1 LCTPIFPPMMVLMR
15 PLLLVPVLGV
25 LVASCAAAPPRP
37 SRAPR
42 ASTPAADVVAL
53 VDQAAGRHGV
63 PRELVL
69 GVIQVESG
77 FDPRSRSSV
86 GASGLMQLMPR
97 TAESLARRLGRER
110 YDIDDP
116 EFNIEAGTAYLA
128 YLMRRFGDVQL
139 ALAAYNAGPAR
150 VGRVVAEGR
159 ELSAGARRYV
169 AAVLAARDAF
179 ARGDSPRARSFTA
192 NVELDR
198 SGLRRLL
205 RQQQERYGERP
216 DEALPEQEGA
226 PPGSQPTSLP
236 QAGEAG
242 EQKTGNGERGTGNR
256 ERGTELGRD
265 DARW

>member
-1 LCTPIFPPMMVLMR
+1 MMVLMR
-15 PLLLVPVLGV
+15 PLLQVPVLGL
-25 LVASCAAAPPRP
+25 LVASCAAAPSRP
-37 SRAPR
+37 SRVPR

-110 YDIDDP
+110 YDVDDP

-128 YLMRRFGDVQL
+128 YLMRRFDDNVEL

-159 ELSAGARRYV
+159 ALSSGARRYV
-169 AAVLAARDAF
+169 GAVLAARDAF
-179 ARGDSPRARSFTA
+179 ARGDSPRARRLTA
-192 NVELDR
+192 SAELDR
-198 SGLRRLL
+198 GGLRQLL
-205 RQQQERYGERP
+205 RQQQEKYGDRP
-216 DEALPEQEGA
+216 DEAVPEEPQ
-226 PPGSQPTSLP
+226 SQPASQP
-236 QAGEAG
+236 EEEENRQQA
-242 EQKTGNGERGTGNR
+242 TGN
-256 ERGTELGRD
+256 D
-265 DARW
+265 